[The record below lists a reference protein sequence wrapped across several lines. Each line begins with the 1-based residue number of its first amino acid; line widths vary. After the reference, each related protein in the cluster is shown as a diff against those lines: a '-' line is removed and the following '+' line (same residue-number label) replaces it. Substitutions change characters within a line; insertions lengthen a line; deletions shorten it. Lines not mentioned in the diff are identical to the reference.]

1 MISPE
6 TEKEALQKFRTGKVL
21 TVDQLGALLHCSVPT
36 VRNHLRTWGALTS
49 YNHNGRYYTLAD
61 IPRFDEHG
69 LWNHRGIRFSRYGTL
84 RETVIRLVE
93 ASPQGLGAAELGDL
107 LGLDPRSFMSH
118 YKDLPELQR
127 EKFRG
132 RYVYL
137 SADGRL
143 GTAQRANR
151 EEAMTQQ
158 SLQQLCDHDALM
170 VFADFIKHP
179 RTPMGKRVNRLRRQG
194 VHVDA
199 HEITALLQLHGLS
212 EKKTAR
218 QGS

>member
-6 TEKEALQKFRTGKVL
+6 TEKEALQKFRTRKVL

-118 YKDLPELQR
+118 YKDLPGLQR
-127 EKFRG
+127 EKSQG

-137 SADGRL
+137 SADERL
-143 GTAQRANR
+143 GAAQRASR
-151 EEAMTQQ
+151 EETLAQQ

-170 VFADFIKHP
+170 VFADFIKYP
-179 RTPMGKRVNRLRRQG
+179 QTPMGKRVNRLRRQG

>member
-6 TEKEALQKFRTGKVL
+6 TGKEALQKFRTEKVL
-21 TVDQLGALLHCSVPT
+21 SVDQLGALLHCSIPT

-93 ASPQGLGAAELGDL
+93 ASPQGLSAVELGDL

-127 EKFRG
+127 EKFQG

-137 SADGRL
+137 SADERL
-143 GTAQRANR
+143 GAAQRANR

-170 VFADFIKHP
+170 VFADFIKYP
-179 RTPMGKRVNRLRRQG
+179 QTPMGKRVNRLRRQG
-194 VHVDA
+194 VLVDA
-199 HEITALLQLHGLS
+199 HGITALLQLHGLS
-212 EKKTAR
+212 GKIE
-218 QGS
+218 

>member
-1 MISPE
+1 
-6 TEKEALQKFRTGKVL
+6 
-21 TVDQLGALLHCSVPT
+21 
-36 VRNHLRTWGALTS
+36 
-49 YNHNGRYYTLAD
+49 
-61 IPRFDEHG
+61 
-69 LWNHRGIRFSRYGTL
+69 
-84 RETVIRLVE
+84 VIRLVE

-179 RTPMGKRVNRLRRQG
+179 QTPMGKRVNRLRRQG
-194 VHVDA
+194 VYVDA
-199 HEITALLQLHGLS
+199 HGITALLQLHGLS